1 MLNVIRT
8 ARQLIDSGL
17 QDELDGNRNVAIL
30 ADPKMLDTLIRL
42 LGERVGSVYH
52 RDLHRDLLQ
61 LQRDAGWA
69 PTQGEDDE

>member
-30 ADPKMLDTLIRL
+30 ADPKLLD
-42 LGERVGSVYH
+42 ERVGSIYH

-69 PTQGEDDE
+69 PTQGDDHE